1 MLESQIALTRQSEM
15 RGSLLGVM
23 NSGNEV
29 LQVTAQCHQPQVA
42 SVLAS
47 LASLALTTKVN
58 EVTLPI
64 ISEKVLADIHR
75 CSADPEHQLWR
86 RAFYTAFKVKDNVPS
101 LKEHSSLR
109 LKTFSMVN
117 SFFERQSVQGP
128 SLIVKGIG
136 MEILNGIL
144 DPLLHNIPDNH
155 LEEMDPMSMSMSMP
169 SHSPLPPPKYI
180 GSLREVRHWSPK
192 DRITIALPT
201 MGKKSPKQD
210 LFLKSLKRILSASPV
225 QHGASPLRRVGSLLN
240 PSLAEEDF
248 MVDLRQHSDCGL
260 FVITID
266 GDCSITSVQRII
278 DSFFDYKKYD
288 FASSAL
294 MEPKHCRT
302 SIETCLDEYDHINLE
317 FFGATGGS
325 GEMMDSK
332 TFKEEFLSF
341 TREKPFLLVE
351 GNLDNLAS
359 INDFT
364 FK

>member
-1 MLESQIALTRQSEM
+1 M
-15 RGSLLGVM
+15 RGSLLGVL

-64 ISEKVLADIHR
+64 ISEKVLADIHS

-101 LKEHSSLR
+101 SKEHFSLSP
-109 LKTFSMVN
+109 KTFSMVN
-117 SFFERQSVQGP
+117 SFFERQSVKGP

-144 DPLLHNIPDNH
+144 DPLLHNIPNNH
-155 LEEMDPMSMSMSMP
+155 LEEMDSMAT
-169 SHSPLPPPKYI
+169 PPPKYI
-180 GSLREVRHWSPK
+180 GSLREIRHWSPK

-201 MGKKSPKQD
+201 KGKKSPKQD
-210 LFLKSLKRILSASPV
+210 LFLKNLKRILSASPI
-225 QHGASPLRRVGSLLN
+225 QHGASPLKRVGSLLN

-248 MVDLRQHSDCGL
+248 MVDLKQYSDCGL
-260 FVITID
+260 FVIIIE

-302 SIETCLDEYDHINLE
+302 SLETCLDEYDHINWGFL
-317 FFGATGGS
+317 GNNGG
-325 GEMMDSK
+325 GEMMDFK

-351 GNLDNLAS
+351 GNLDKLGS
-359 INDFT
+359 INDFM